1 MLIALFLMVWCSVM
15 CLVVLVWF
23 VGWLLVFVWA
33 VLLFGY
39 DRLFMMC
46 SVVFT
51 LVWFLGL
58 GLMCFVFYV
67 TV

>member
-1 MLIALFLMVWCSVM
+1 M
-15 CLVVLVWF
+15 
-23 VGWLLVFVWA
+23 FVWA

-39 DRLFMMC
+39 DRLFMMR

-67 TV
+67 AV